1 MLYALHYT
9 RSKARA
15 MMIFYFTFDK
25 YTIHTSVLATT
36 LATTVEKIVNTYVKN
51 KYWIISL
58 ECSHLLQYK

>member
-36 LATTVEKIVNTYVKN
+36 VEKSCK
-51 KYWIISL
+51 
-58 ECSHLLQYK
+58 HLHQKQILNY

>member
-9 RSKARA
+9 RSKAWA

-36 LATTVEKIVNTYVKN
+36 VEKIVNTYVKN
-51 KYWIISL
+51 KYLIISL